1 MLELVLEE
9 LDIDMVPF
17 VEALPVLDAA
27 ALDEELS
34 AAART
39 AGAAVRKTW
48 PPKVVV
54 PPVVP
59 VARVIAEPPIEE
71 TITTG
76 AEFASAGGNE
86 DEIQCQNAGER
97 AAGKGEAGGEG
108 GGKGEK
114 NPPLTR
120 DERGQVRR
128 GADGLLRV
136 HDAQSRCNARRDAKV
151 ACQEI
156 GARFWGTLMSS
167 PWMSLSVADPTYDA
181 MPSEWASTQ
190 WTASLRVT
198 VPVGNPSWVGI
209 GSVTGE
215 QN

>member
-136 HDAQSRCNARRDAKV
+136 HDAQSRCNARHQKSYVRKSA
-151 ACQEI
+151 Q
-156 GARFWGTLMSS
+156 GSGRQMGS

-181 MPSEWASTQ
+181 IPSEWASTQ